1 MFMLFNEVLTRSSG
15 VHSIGVPVIVYGTR
29 WCAKTQMIR
38 RYLDRMGIPYSFVD
52 LDTNPAGKDQLR
64 WMTGGYVLHPTVY
77 IGGQL
82 LIEPDVRSV
91 AQALSY
97 ASLS

>member
-1 MFMLFNEVLTRSSG
+1 MLFNEVLTRSSG
-15 VHSIGVPVIVYGTR
+15 VHSIGVPVI

>member
-1 MFMLFNEVLTRSSG
+1 MFMLFDEVLTRSSG

-29 WCAKTQMIR
+29 WCAKTQMLR
-38 RYLDRMGIPYSFVD
+38 RYLDRLRVPYSFVD
-52 LDTNPAGKDQLR
+52 LDTNPEGRNQLR

-82 LIEPDVRSV
+82 LIEPDTRAL
-91 AQALSY
+91 AQALSH
-97 ASLS
+97 AATS